1 MTYIVFIAYFK
12 ALHVTV
18 GYLFISCFKRA
29 RIVNMSLIY
38 PYSVAAIVLHHVS
51 SGMSIVLH
59 HVYILIGISIV
70 THILIYSYYSFIAYF
85 KPANH

>member
-1 MTYIVFIAYFK
+1 MTYIAFIAYFK

-18 GYLFISCFKRA
+18 RYLFILCFKRA

-38 PYSVAAIVLHHVS
+38 PYSVAAIVLHHVL

-70 THILIYSYYSFIAYF
+70 THILNSTYYSFITVL
-85 KPANH
+85 KPFNH